1 MGVLLAASIVKG
13 VLASALGY
21 TGYIFAVRQHPRC
34 SHDTHVLIGWLVFIA
49 ALGILS
55 P

>member
-1 MGVLLAASIVKG
+1 MVLLVNAIVAGVLCP
-13 VLASALGY
+13 ALGY
-21 TGYIFAVRQHPRC
+21 AGYLYAVRQHPRC
-34 SHDTHVLIGWLVFIA
+34 SHDTHVLVGWLVFLA